1 MLKHDLGGPD
11 DNKAVNANSLAAET
25 EEGRIAER
33 SNVFVIATLYCAAGS
48 APVRIRNLSPS
59 GALIEGSVLP
69 LPGARVRLL
78 RGSLQASGELV
89 WSADGRAGVRFAG
102 SITVQDWLPGTNLAN
117 NQQRVDQVV
126 FTTKC
131 KIRAPVEAPVHA
143 GAGAAVD
150 AAFELGVLANGL
162 ARLCEELADDPH
174 VAARFPDNLQAIEA
188 TAHRLNRLASAALT
202 APHDDA

>member
-69 LPGARVRLL
+69 LPGAR
-78 RGSLQASGELV
+78 
-89 WSADGRAGVRFAG
+89 
-102 SITVQDWLPGTNLAN
+102 VQDWLPGTNLAN